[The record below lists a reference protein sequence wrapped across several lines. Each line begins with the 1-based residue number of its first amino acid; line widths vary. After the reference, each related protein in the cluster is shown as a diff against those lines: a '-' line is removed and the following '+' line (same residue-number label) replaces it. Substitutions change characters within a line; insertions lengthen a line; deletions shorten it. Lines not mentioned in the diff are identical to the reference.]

1 MERLTPNGSDAI
13 RDGDAARQAG
23 TITTIRF
30 IARNDSDS
38 TFKSNTMTKCIIPN
52 GNGGRDG
59 HAGQTGVR
67 ERIFPNG
74 SDAIADGDAGQFGT
88 TLERL
93 TPNGSDAIADGDA
106 GQFGTTLERI
116 RRDSCW
122 VSDDAIADGDAGQT
136 VTTIEIIFCEAIAD
150 DDQCR

>member
-1 MERLTPNGSDAI
+1 
-13 RDGDAARQAG
+13 
-23 TITTIRF
+23 
-30 IARNDSDS
+30 
-38 TFKSNTMTKCIIPN
+38 MTKCIIPN

-59 HAGQTGVR
+59 HAGQTG
-67 ERIFPNG
+67 
-74 SDAIADGDAGQFGT
+74 T
-88 TLERL
+88 TIERL